1 MFCQRTVGGFCRTA
15 SLAAGGARLALPP
28 EGPEGGKKPAL
39 ASIYKGYETVIH
51 SMEMV
56 NCIKKIKSNQTVI

>member
-28 EGPEGGKKPAL
+28 EGPEGGKKAAPAL
-39 ASIYKGYETVIH
+39 ASVCKGYETVIH

-56 NCIKKIKSNQTVI
+56 KCIKKIK